1 MNISPKYK
9 NMIITLLVHIVQII
23 SFCRYSTKYF
33 IFQIMWMMILTQSY
47 LMISENIE
55 VMMKGKLLQICV

>member
-23 SFCRYSTKYF
+23 SFCRYSTKYL